1 MSSSNALLDAMAPY
15 DAPVLKTDEEH
26 PFSGTIYF
34 DEPMPES
41 QPVAPAHVLPPAS
54 PVLKTDEEPP
64 FSGTVYFDEPMP
76 ELQPVVAAH
85 VPPPASPVLKTD
97 EQPGRSWRRLF

>member
-1 MSSSNALLDAMAPY
+1 
-15 DAPVLKTDEEH
+15 
-26 PFSGTIYF
+26 
-34 DEPMPES
+34 
-41 QPVAPAHVLPPAS
+41 
-54 PVLKTDEEPP
+54 VLKTDEEPP